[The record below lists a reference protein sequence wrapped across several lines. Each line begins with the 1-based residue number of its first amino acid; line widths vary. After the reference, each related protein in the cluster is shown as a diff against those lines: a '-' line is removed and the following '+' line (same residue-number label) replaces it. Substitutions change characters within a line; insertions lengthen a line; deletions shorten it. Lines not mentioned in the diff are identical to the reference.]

1 MQGSIPQTYTI
12 SDFIEW
18 HNRKQLRLDPS
29 FQRGAVWNPVA
40 KAFLIDSILNKLPVP
55 QIYLR
60 TRIDPSSQKTV
71 REVVDGQQRLRAILD
86 FAEGGLRTST
96 KSESFAGLRYN
107 DLSPEDQEAFLS
119 YQLTTVQL
127 INATD
132 ADVLEV
138 FARLNSYSVKVT
150 PAELRHAK
158 FDEPV
163 KWAIWYATRE
173 WNVLWEKFKVI
184 SVRES
189 IRLKNT
195 SFMAELFMCADMGLG
210 DGGEPVINKYYQ
222 NNRNRSEDS
231 FIILKEKVNFGINFI
246 LQNFSE
252 QLEGSTFFDAPN
264 FLVLFNA
271 VLFLHGEN
279 PIGRASKDN
288 ERFFGAGVSL
298 DRAVSNLQNIQSA
311 MENDDI
317 EGPFARF
324 ISASKSSTQRISSRS
339 VRNDIIIKALV

>member
-60 TRIDPSSQKTV
+60 TRIDAVSQKTV
-71 REVVDGQQRLRAILD
+71 REVVDGQQRLRTILE
-86 FAEGGLRTST
+86 FAQGALRTST
-96 KSESFAGLRYN
+96 KSQNFPSVRYE
-107 DLSPEDQEAFLS
+107 DLPAEDQQAFLS
-119 YQLTTVQL
+119 YPLTTVQL
-127 INATD
+127 INASD

-158 FDEPV
+158 YDEPV

-173 WNVLWEKFKVI
+173 WNVLWEKFNVV
-184 SVRES
+184 SVRDS
-189 IRLKNT
+189 VRLKNT
-195 SFMAELFMCADMGLG
+195 SFMAELFMTADAGLG

-222 NNRNRSEDS
+222 LNRSRDDDYFLDIRS
-231 FIILKEKVNFGINFI
+231 KVNFGVEYIIN
-246 LQNFSE
+246 NFSE
-252 QLEGSTFFDAPN
+252 SMSDSTFFDSPN
-264 FLVLFNA
+264 FLILFNA
-271 VLFLHGEN
+271 VLFLHGVN
-279 PIGRASKDN
+279 PLGRASR
-288 ERFFGAGVSL
+288 EIEGLRGAGVNL
-298 DRAVSNLQNIQSA
+298 ATAVGRLQEIQSA
-311 MENDDI
+311 IENDDI

-324 ISASKSSTQRISSRS
+324 IAASKSSTQRVSSRT
-339 VRNDIIIKALV
+339 VRNDFVIRALV

>member
-40 KAFLIDSILNKLPVP
+40 KAFLIDSILNRLPVP

-71 REVVDGQQRLRAILD
+71 REVVDGQQRLRAILE
-86 FAEGGLRTST
+86 FAEGNLRTNS
-96 KSESFAGLRYN
+96 KSEKFPGLRYN
-107 DLSPEDQEAFLS
+107 DLTEEDQQAFLT
-119 YQLTTVQL
+119 YPLTTVQL
-127 INATD
+127 MNASD
-132 ADVLEV
+132 SDVLEV

-173 WNVLWEKFKVI
+173 WNVLWEKYKVV

-189 IRLKNT
+189 VRLKNT
-195 SFMAELFMCADMGLG
+195 SFMAELFMAADLGLG
-210 DGGEPVINKYYQ
+210 DGGEPAINKYYQ
-222 NNRNRSEDS
+222 LNRQKDEDYFS
-231 FIILKEKVNFGINFI
+231 DIRTKVNFGIEFI
-246 LQNFSE
+246 LDHFSAE
-252 QLEGSTFFDAPN
+252 LSESTFFDSPN
-264 FLVLFNA
+264 FLLLFNA
-271 VLFLHGEN
+271 VLFLCDVN
-279 PIGRASKDN
+279 PLGRSSKDI
-288 ERFFGAGVSL
+288 ESFKGKGIDL
-298 DRAVSNLQNIQSA
+298 SNALVKLLEIQA
-311 MENDDI
+311 AIENDDI
-317 EGPFARF
+317 EGPYARF
-324 ISASKSSTQRISSRS
+324 IAATKSSTQRLSSRT
-339 VRNDIIIKALV
+339 VRNDFIIRALV